1 MGDEE
6 ADYGSYM
13 TYAMGMGGSNYSVV
27 CPSWAP
33 ILGFT
38 GITAA
43 VIFASTF
50 HHLYYYKIIFYIKLH
65 FVLFLLC

>member
-50 HHLYYYKIIFYIKLH
+50 HHLY
-65 FVLFLLC
+65 